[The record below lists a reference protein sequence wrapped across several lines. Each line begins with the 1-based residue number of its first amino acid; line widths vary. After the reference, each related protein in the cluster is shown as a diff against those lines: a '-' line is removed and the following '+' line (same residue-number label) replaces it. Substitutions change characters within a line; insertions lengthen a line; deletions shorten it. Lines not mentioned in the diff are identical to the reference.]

1 MVTPT
6 VTNTF
11 IIPRRLAPMVRRI
24 AMSRVFARTS
34 MISDERMLN
43 TATTTIS
50 DSTTN
55 IATRST
61 SSAWNKAEFICRQS
75 TMIPLPCT
83 SRCSGA
89 RICCTRSGLLVWI
102 SI

>member
-6 VTNTF
+6 VMNTF

-43 TATTTIS
+43 TATSTIS
-50 DSTTN
+50 ERTTN

-61 SSAWNKAEFICRQS
+61 SSAWNSAEFICRQS
-75 TMIPLPCT
+75 VIAPLPWT
-83 SRCSGA
+83 SFCSGA
-89 RICCTRSGLLVWI
+89 RIC
-102 SI
+102 